1 MDVSVCWRNVIVTFG
16 GVSPMDLLMG
26 RVKGDGRGLTDPVV
40 CPEIWEAVEEHHV
53 PCSEVLN

>member
-1 MDVSVCWRNVIVTFG
+1 MCWRNVIVTFG